1 MKTSLNNSDIFRMM
15 EEWAPKSLAYDWD
28 RVGIQVGSFNAKVKK
43 IMVTLDVLESVV
55 DEAIAEGV
63 DLIIAHHPLL
73 FKPIKQLNFDD
84 PKGRVIKKLMQHNIT
99 VYAAHTNLDAA
110 EGGVNDMLSD
120 ALGLKHREVLIKERN
135 EELFKLISY
144 VPFSHKDEVH
154 NAFSLAGAGHIGD
167 YSHCT
172 FQTEGKGTFKPLEGS
187 NPYIGNQNEIE
198 FVNEVKMETIVQKSK
213 LSKAVNCLLQAHPYE
228 EPAYDIIPLANKGK
242 SIGIG
247 RVGEIDSILL
257 SDLCD
262 KIKTTFGL
270 PVIRVTGELSQTV
283 NRVAVL
289 GGSGENYISV
299 AKQHAADV
307 YITGD
312 VTFHNAQDAWQM
324 GLSVIDA
331 GHYIEK
337 IMKEATKKYLDQ
349 QLSDTSISVMVS
361 EVNTDPFQFV

>member
-1 MKTSLNNSDIFRMM
+1 MMASLNNSDIFRMM

-28 RVGIQVGSFNAKVKK
+28 RIGLQVGSFNAKVKK

-55 DEAIAEGV
+55 DEAIIKGV

-73 FKPIKQLNFDD
+73 FKPIKQLNFDN
-84 PKGRVIKKLMQHNIT
+84 PKGRIIKKLIQHNIT

-110 EGGVNDMLSD
+110 DGGVNDMLSD
-120 ALGLKHREVLIKERN
+120 ALGVKHPEVLIKESN
-135 EELFKLISY
+135 EELFKLIAY
-144 VPFSHKDEVH
+144 VPLSHIDEVQ
-154 NAFSLAGAGHIGD
+154 NAFSSAGAGHIGD

-172 FQTEGKGTFKPLEGS
+172 FQTNGKGTFKPLEGS

-198 FVNEVKMETIVQKSK
+198 FVNEAKMETIVQKSK
-213 LSKAVNCLLQAHPYE
+213 LSKAVDNLLHAHPYE
-228 EPAYDIIPLANKGK
+228 EPAYDIAPLANKGK
-242 SIGIG
+242 EIGIG
-247 RVGEIDSILL
+247 RVGEIDPISL

-262 KIKTTFGL
+262 KIKSAFGL
-270 PVIRVTGELSQTV
+270 TALRVTGELTQTV
-283 NRVAVL
+283 SRVAVL
-289 GGSGENYISV
+289 GGSGENYISA
-299 AKQHAADV
+299 AKQSGADV

-324 GLSVIDA
+324 GLSIVDA
-331 GHYIEK
+331 GHYIEQ

-349 QLSDTSISVMVS
+349 KLLDTSISVVVS